1 MIFDLLFIFFA
12 RIIDVSLGTVRMILT
27 IRGDKY
33 IAALIGF
40 FEIMV
45 YIIALDKVIG
55 ALNEPPKLI
64 LYCAG
69 FACGV
74 LVGMYIEERLALGYR
89 GLQVITDYAHY
100 DLVDYLRAQ
109 GHGVTTWEGNG
120 REGSKLIINIFLKR
134 NLASQVEEEI
144 KERDEDAFIVFMEP
158 KHFRGGTMRMKK

>member
-1 MIFDLLFIFFA
+1 MELLTNPEA
-12 RIIDVSLGTVRMILT
+12 YPLLRGVCLWGAGGDVYRGTP
-27 IRGDKY
+27 G
-33 IAALIGF
+33 
-40 FEIMV
+40 
-45 YIIALDKVIG
+45 
-55 ALNEPPKLI
+55 P
-64 LYCAG
+64 
-69 FACGV
+69 
-74 LVGMYIEERLALGYR
+74 GYR